1 MFKQQG
7 SLLLLVKK
15 NLLFLYGLF
24 TACLILNVVCCGIE
38 HAKVSKEFCFLRLR
52 LLLAVQ

>member
-1 MFKQQG
+1 MVEQQG

-15 NLLFLYGLF
+15 LLFLYGLF
-24 TACLILNVVCCGIE
+24 TTSLILNVVCCGIE
-38 HAKVSKEFCFLRLR
+38 HAKVSREFCFLCLR